1 MKRNMIRTSVFGA
14 CLWLCCSSLSAQTNR
29 LPSAEGK
36 ELKIPYAEMALTA
49 ELLGPVVDEPEW
61 YVWCFSPLMTEDGK
75 VHALVSRWPAAEGM
89 EGWSEKNAEIAHYV
103 ADRPEGPFKYV
114 RTILNSESFPDK
126 KTMMAPH
133 NPRLEYVDGKYI
145 CLFICQDPSFPVKCG
160 NQRVC
165 MMVADDINGPWRFAG
180 ENNGIMVSA
189 SKNPEHWT
197 YQAAIGAD
205 NPAFLKIGKKYY
217 IYYKCGTPKQLD
229 AKYGYAVSDKLE
241 GPYTLCDAPIT
252 DNVSYIEDAQA
263 FRVGK
268 QNYLLTTDN
277 FGNNSGV
284 FGNLILWK
292 SKDGRSFSLKDAK
305 IALGTLFDYWGT
317 PEEEKRLKE
326 DSRVFFRSH
335 SGKLE
340 RPAVLKVHG
349 VPQYLYGAGGANLRG
364 GSVAET
370 YVFKIKWNK
379 GK

>member
-1 MKRNMIRTSVFGA
+1 
-14 CLWLCCSSLSAQTNR
+14 
-29 LPSAEGK
+29 
-36 ELKIPYAEMALTA
+36 
-49 ELLGPVVDEPEW
+49 
-61 YVWCFSPLMTEDGK
+61 
-75 VHALVSRWPAAEGM
+75 
-89 EGWSEKNAEIAHYV
+89 
-103 ADRPEGPFKYV
+103 
-114 RTILNSESFPDK
+114 
-126 KTMMAPH
+126 
-133 NPRLEYVDGKYI
+133 
-145 CLFICQDPSFPVKCG
+145 
-160 NQRVC
+160 
-165 MMVADDINGPWRFAG
+165 
-180 ENNGIMVSA
+180 MVSA

-370 YVFKIKWNK
+370 YVFKINWNK